1 MYFWLNIN
9 ALRLLKSNI
18 DSLLA
23 AFIGMGLLLLLTKHG
38 GLGISP
44 DSIYYM
50 SAADNFLAG
59 KGFYQFDE
67 KPFVMFPVFYP
78 IVLSSVK
85 WIAGNSFLN
94 AAPFLNAILF
104 GLTIFLS
111 GAMLEKTNHVRWLK
125 WLVLS
130 IIALSP
136 GLLEIYTM
144 LWSETLFIT
153 EVLLFIWFCK
163 MYFESYS
170 IQHLLFIAIVAAIVA
185 ETRLAGVSV
194 IATGGIL
201 ILLSRDIAWSKK
213 IAHAFI
219 YGTLSISLFVI
230 NLIRNYNLTQTL
242 TGNRQKGT
250 TPFLENL
257 KYYGLVLSD
266 WMPFS
271 TWTSKFP
278 ELVGFLFL
286 IIIGC
291 IFIYRL
297 LRGIEHN
304 SYEKIAATFTLM
316 YSSFMLI
323 VATISRFETINNR
336 LLAPFYI
343 PCLFTISFYLVSTLR
358 LNLSQKV
365 RTILIAVL
373 IIIGGATIVQYA
385 KTDYATFKQNN
396 EGGIG
401 GYSDDDWRLKSGLL
415 AHLKINSALFTM
427 GKTVYSNAPHAVY
440 LNTQQH
446 VQILPERKYAHLV
459 ASFNEM
465 PSQLLI
471 WFNNEDNPEVLTL
484 EEVQKTKN
492 LQIISKFNDGL
503 IFLCTSK

>member
-1 MYFWLNIN
+1 M
-9 ALRLLKSNI
+9 RLLKSNI

-23 AFIGMGLLLLLTKHG
+23 ALMGVVLVLLLSRHG

-50 SAADNFLAG
+50 SAADSFLAG
-59 KGFYQFDE
+59 RGFYQFDD
-67 KPFVMFPVFYP
+67 KPFVMFPLFYP
-78 IVLSSVK
+78 IILAVIK
-85 WIAGNSFLN
+85 WIVGNAFLQM
-94 AAPFLNAILF
+94 APLLNAILF
-104 GLTIFLS
+104 GITIFLS

-125 WLVLS
+125 WIVLS
-130 IIALSP
+130 MIVLSP

-153 EVLLFIWFCK
+153 EIIIFIWFCK
-163 MYFESYS
+163 LYFESNS
-170 IQHLLFIAIVAAIVA
+170 IKHLLLVAIIAAIVA

-201 ILLSRDIAWSKK
+201 ILLSRDVSWGKK
-213 IAHAFI
+213 IVHAII
-219 YGTLSISLFVI
+219 YGIIAISLFVI
-230 NLIRNYNLTQTL
+230 NLTRNYILTQTL

-271 TWTSKFP
+271 SWTNAYP
-278 ELVGFLFL
+278 ILLGFLCL
-286 IIIGC
+286 LIIGC

-316 YSSFMLI
+316 YSAFMLV

-358 LNLSQKV
+358 LQLSNKV
-365 RTILIAVL
+365 RWILLAVFIL
-373 IIIGGATIVQYA
+373 IGGATIIQYGKA
-385 KTDYATFKQNN
+385 DYATLKQNN

-401 GYSDDDWRLKSGLL
+401 GYSDDDWRITSGLL
-415 AHLKINSALFTM
+415 AYLRTNPSILKS
-427 GKTVYSNAPHAVY
+427 GKTVYSNAAHAVY
-440 LNTQQH
+440 LNTKQH
-446 VQILPERKYAHLV
+446 IQILPERKYLDLV
-459 ASFNEM
+459 ATFNKM

-471 WFNNEDNPEVLTL
+471 WFNNEDNPEVLSL
-484 EEVQKTKN
+484 QEIQKTKN
-492 LQIISKFNDGL
+492 LQIISNFNDGL